1 LLLLA
6 VHDAFTREYTMKL
19 LLEESRERGKKKK
32 KKKKGERFLKK
43 QKPL

>member
-1 LLLLA
+1 
-6 VHDAFTREYTMKL
+6 MKL

-32 KKKKGERFLKK
+32 KKKGERFLKK